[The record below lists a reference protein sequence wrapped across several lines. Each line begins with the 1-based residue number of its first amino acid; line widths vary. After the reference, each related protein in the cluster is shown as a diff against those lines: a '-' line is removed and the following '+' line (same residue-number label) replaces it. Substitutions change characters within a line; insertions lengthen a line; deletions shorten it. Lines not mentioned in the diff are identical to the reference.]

1 MVTTYA
7 RKLLLRSL
15 SFFSFFFILS
25 LSSLITKTTA
35 DYAEIGRVDILEAG
49 FQQVQMYRMFSEF
62 YRETSVINQES
73 TVFFLA
79 KHSKLFYV
87 DSTGQLNL

>member
-1 MVTTYA
+1 M
-7 RKLLLRSL
+7 
-15 SFFSFFFILS
+15 
-25 LSSLITKTTA
+25 TA

-49 FQQVQMYRMFSEF
+49 FQQDQLVQMYRMFSEF